1 MLAANL
7 SSQESL
13 TEAVS
18 QTFDGEHPCPLCKA
32 IAAAK
37 KSEKKSDALTLKL
50 KIEYPPVA
58 DNLVLVAPK
67 ILKTFQVDCWFADS
81 LSMQP
86 AVPPPRSFFV

>member
-7 SSQESL
+7 SSQQSL

-37 KSEKKSDALTLKL
+37 KSEKKSAALTLKL
-50 KIEYPPVA
+50 KIEYPSLA
-58 DNLVLVAPK
+58 EKLVLVAPRVFK
-67 ILKTFQVDCWFADS
+67 AFQADS
-81 LSMQP
+81 RFANSLSTKP
-86 AVPPPRSFFV
+86 PFPPPRRFFL